1 MRRKRLDNQLNN
13 QLGYVN
19 KTVDQEV
26 IRTENGE
33 TRLTPKYNRYYSQID
48 ANIYIGDFLVSDIQN
63 ISYGLK
69 QNDMPLF
76 GYNSY
81 IFDEMALG
89 NRIIQGVFTINFTEP
104 RYIDKILKNHY
115 TSLTSFA
122 KEVKIEQEGQK
133 EDGKLPDI
141 KIPSRNE
148 DTVINSPE
156 HNSRWRQKFDID
168 ITYGEDDQI
177 MGKPLHVTLL
187 DCYITDVQTVLDV
200 SGRPILE
207 QYSFISRDSRAIV

>member
-19 KTVDQEV
+19 KTIDQEV
-26 IRTENGE
+26 VRTANGE

-104 RYIDKILKNHY
+104 RYIDKILKNHFN
-115 TSLTSFA
+115 SLTTFA
-122 KEVKIEQEGQK
+122 KDVKIEQEGQK
-133 EDGKLPDI
+133 EDGKMPDI

-148 DTVINSPE
+148 DTVITSPE

-168 ITYGEDDQI
+168 ITYGEDEQI

-207 QYSFISRDSRAIV
+207 QYSFISRDSRAII

>member
-1 MRRKRLDNQLNN
+1 MKRKRLDNQLDN

-19 KTVDQEV
+19 KTVEQDIVRTADGEV
-26 IRTENGE
+26 RSA
-33 TRLTPKYNRYYSQID
+33 PSYKRYYSQID

-63 ISYGLK
+63 ISYSLS

-104 RYIDKILKNHY
+104 RYIDKILKSHY
-115 TSLTSFA
+115 ASLTSFA
-122 KEVKIEQEGQK
+122 KEAKIEQEGK
-133 EDGKLPDI
+133 NSDGSLPVT
-141 KIPSRNE
+141 KFPSRNE

-168 ITYGEDDQI
+168 ITYGEDDHV

-187 DCYITDVQTVLDV
+187 DCYITSVQTVLDS
-200 SGRPILE
+200 SGRPIME
-207 QYSFISRDSRAIV
+207 QYSFISRDSRAII